1 MAQAKKTWQDW
12 WAAISPAQKRILTI
26 AGIAAAVLSV
36 MWIGDLLMAKDNTK
50 HAQKNDV
57 VRNVLTDTDTRKLG
71 IDGLAASLQR
81 LRREMSTLSEQMTKY
96 TETQER
102 LTQQRNTTVD
112 KELADLKKAMRAL
125 KTEKEQAVSRREP
138 SDDSAKSRIKNGME
152 AIIPPDRHTSSVTS
166 QSLFADMNETSSSD
180 FLPAPSVVKDKKP
193 IKINTINTVKASRN
207 KASAKSTAT
216 EAGTHADFYLPAG
229 TILSAVMLNGL
240 DASTSSGAKSEPAPA
255 LLRVEKEA
263 ILPNRFSSDIRDC
276 FILASGHGDLSSERA
291 YLRGEY
297 LSCIRNDGGVLE
309 TKFPSYVVGED
320 GKTGMRG
327 RLVSKQGQV
336 IARSLVAGFASG
348 VSKAFDVTPVSVL
361 DTTNVSGKVQ
371 YQSNYDTGMLQG
383 AAAQGAS
390 RSLEKVA
397 DFYLKMAEQIFPVV
411 EITAGRHINVIV
423 SAGTLLSLESINTVD
438 ADRRSSSPTTK

>member
-1 MAQAKKTWQDW
+1 MAQDKRTWQDW
-12 WAAISPAQKRILTI
+12 WAATSPAQKRILTI
-26 AGIAAAVLSV
+26 VGIAAAVLSV
-36 MWIGDLLMAKDNTK
+36 MWVGDLLMTKDNTQ
-50 HAQKNDV
+50 HAPKNDV

-112 KELADLKKAMRAL
+112 KELADLKKALRAL
-125 KTEKEQAVSRREP
+125 KTENEQAVSRREP
-138 SDDSAKSRIKNGME
+138 SGDSAKSRIKNGME

-166 QSLFADMNETSSSD
+166 KSLFADMNETSSSD
-180 FLPAPSVVKDKKP
+180 FLPAPSVVKDKRP
-193 IKINTINTVKASRN
+193 IKINTINTVKTSRN
-207 KASAKSTAT
+207 KASAKSTTT
-216 EAGTHADFYLPAG
+216 EAGTHADFFLPTG

-390 RSLEKVA
+390 RALEKVA

-423 SAGTLLSLESINTVD
+423 SAGTMLSLESINTVD